1 MNPDVDDI
9 SPQRIIDSRI
19 AGFQS
24 SWTYQMSD
32 SSRISVSPSWR
43 RWRLLV
49 GRFRRI
55 VRWEY
60 WPTLPLYFPVIPV
73 VLWQGIRYRS
83 LGVISA
89 VNPGIPSGG
98 FVMHSK
104 SHMLR
109 ALEPS
114 GLVATFE
121 TIPGWLYPAQK
132 IVMLG
137 EWLAKGRFEFPLVL
151 KPDHGERGI
160 GVSIVR
166 TRREC
171 VKYLSLA
178 RETTIVQ
185 TYIPGVEYGV
195 FYERVPG
202 EEKGRITGITHKAT
216 TRVTGDGRSTL
227 ERLILADKRAVC
239 QAEVFLELQKD
250 RLDEIIP
257 EGETVALN
265 LIGTHSRGSLFLD
278 ACDERTEEME
288 AAVDAASRVFEGFHF
303 GRFDIRCPSLEA
315 LKRGEDFHIV
325 ELNGVTSEPTHIY
338 DPRHS
343 VFYAWW
349 KLAAQWARAY
359 RIAGINRSLGHPP
372 MGTAELFRR
381 ILVSKGKSAK
391 PAPVAKAEKHSAE
404 HPWNHGIQN
413 LRSAGNPVGQEHQ
426 RVDENPSDHS
436 RPQPAPRDF

>member
-1 MNPDVDDI
+1 MQSWVVHFLSWERN
-9 SPQRIIDSRI
+9 IDS
-19 AGFQS
+19 AFKGVQPS
-24 SWTYQMSD
+24 GTYQMSD
-32 SSRISVSPSWR
+32 FSYIPVSSCWR

-83 LGVISA
+83 LGVVSA

-98 FVMHSK
+98 FVLHSK
-104 SHMLR
+104 GDMLR

-114 GLVATFE
+114 GRVASFE

-137 EWLAKGRFEFPLVL
+137 EWLAAGRFHFPLVL
-151 KPDHGERGI
+151 KPDHGERGS

-166 TRREC
+166 TRAEC
-171 VKYLSLA
+171 VQYLVLA

-202 EEKGRITGITHKAT
+202 EKKGRITGITHKAAT
-216 TRVTGDGRSTL
+216 QVTGDGSSSL

-250 RLDEIIP
+250 RLDEVIP
-257 EGETVALN
+257 VGEMVALN
-265 LIGTHSRGSLFLD
+265 FIGTHSRGSLFLD
-278 ACDERTEEME
+278 ACDEWTEEME
-288 AAVDAASRVFEGFHF
+288 AAVDAASQVFDGFHF

-325 ELNGVTSEPTHIY
+325 ELNGVTSEPTHMY
-338 DPRHS
+338 DPRHG
-343 VFYAWW
+343 VFYAWRM
-349 KLAAQWARAY
+349 LAAQWARAY
-359 RIAGINRSLGHPP
+359 RFAGINRSRGHLP
-372 MGTAELFRR
+372 MSTAELFRR

-391 PAPVAKAEKHSAE
+391 PAPVAKAEKYPAE
-404 HPWNHGIQN
+404 HPGNHG
-413 LRSAGNPVGQEHQ
+413 
-426 RVDENPSDHS
+426 
-436 RPQPAPRDF
+436 F